1 MNILGVSET
10 IQNKAKEQKGG
21 FFSMLLGTLGVSL
34 LGNILAVRARN
45 RAGEGIIKALD
56 GNKKRQKQEKRD
68 KIIKA
73 RWNFNAASS
82 FN

>member
-1 MNILGVSET
+1 
-10 IQNKAKEQKGG
+10 
-21 FFSMLLGTLGVSL
+21 MLLGKLGSSL
-34 LGNILAVRARN
+34 LGNILAVRAWN
-45 RAGEGIIKALD
+45 RTGEGVIRAIY

>member
-21 FFSMLLGTLGVSL
+21 FFSMLLGKLGSSL
-34 LGNILAVRARN
+34 LGNILAVRAWN
-45 RAGEGIIKALD
+45 TAAEGVIRAIY